1 MTKIQKMGK
10 VQESVISRVDGLST
24 EKIRN
29 NKINIG
35 DVNSVDYQLQ
45 LISEYLNN
53 NYFIDEEMMIKIKN
67 ILTELNTNIPDVDV
81 QRNIDWKLKSLSLT
95 TCLVMEKI
103 ML

>member
-1 MTKIQKMGK
+1 MTKIQKITK

-67 ILTELNTNIPDVDV
+67 ILTELNTNIPDAECPKKYRLEIKKV
-81 QRNIDWKLKSLSLT
+81 
-95 TCLVMEKI
+95 
-103 ML
+103 